1 MWELSLS
8 FAVSSSNALVSLRS
22 LSMNRNNNRL
32 GALPQICQTI
42 QHDAQTVYSLQTVQI
57 YAFWHNFCVL
67 FLSPSSERKWSW
79 GLPCTL
85 QQKRARTGWPGKFCP
100 RLYCK
105 HMCTSYEL
113 YMNFIIW
120 VTYEL
125 HIFVDSAS
133 WIISC
138 AGAVRGSDSAGDIDL
153 SLLVGEGS
161 CAMSPRTSCAAASLF
176 CITIWESR
184 LILAYPCLS
193 YFVLFYHGCQK
204 RESPQGFLWQIHMPL
219 DCARDFIEE
228 RFPNKAD
235 ILWTHRKFCHENG

>member
-1 MWELSLS
+1 M
-8 FAVSSSNALVSLRS
+8 
-22 LSMNRNNNRL
+22 
-32 GALPQICQTI
+32 
-42 QHDAQTVYSLQTVQI
+42 
-57 YAFWHNFCVL
+57 
-67 FLSPSSERKWSW
+67 
-79 GLPCTL
+79 
-85 QQKRARTGWPGKFCP
+85 
-100 RLYCK
+100 
-105 HMCTSYEL
+105 SY
-113 YMNFIIW
+113 IW

-138 AGAVRGSDSAGDIDL
+138 AGAIRGSDSAGDIDL

-204 RESPQGFLWQIHMPL
+204 RESPQGFLLTDPHATSLCQGFHRRTLSKQGRHTLNSQEVLPRERVDPICVWRRKSRTSPVFCWLSM
-219 DCARDFIEE
+219 ARRTWSKVE
-228 RFPNKAD
+228 RC
-235 ILWTHRKFCHENG
+235 WTHILHIFCTSMELATCPSVHPWSH